1 MPSFLTLIRR
11 LKGGLFIILLLIF
24 ILGIVFYEI
33 LLPVVESYCT
43 TLQTKQQA
51 KQADHALHIAE
62 VNAKVAK
69 LTTEE
74 DETENTRV
82 IGFHTSPIS
91 QEEDDYD
98 DDDDL

>member
-33 LLPVVESYCT
+33 LLPFVESYLST
-43 TLQTKQQA
+43 VQA
-51 KQADHALHIAE
+51 KQQSKQADYALHIAE
-62 VNAKVAK
+62 INAEISK
-69 LTTEE
+69 LTKEE
-74 DETENTRV
+74 DEAENTRV
-82 IGFHTSPIS
+82 IGFQTSPIL